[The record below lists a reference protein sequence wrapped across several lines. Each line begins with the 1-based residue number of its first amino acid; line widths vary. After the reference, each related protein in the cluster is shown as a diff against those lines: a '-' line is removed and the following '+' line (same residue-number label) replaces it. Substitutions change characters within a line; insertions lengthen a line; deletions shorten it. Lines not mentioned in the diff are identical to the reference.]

1 MRRHRG
7 STLPVPD
14 DAAGA
19 VIVERVDVSRL
30 RPVGRRPSL
39 GSYLAQLWQRR
50 FFIWADSRA
59 RASAENRN
67 TILGRFWLVG
77 KPLLDGLT
85 FFLIFGLLLKAS
97 RGVENYIGFLLVGV
111 FMFASS
117 STALTGGAAVMSS
130 GRTLIRGFA
139 FPRAAIPL
147 AFAVRETLS
156 MVPRLLT
163 MFALIMLIPPHALPT
178 RTWLLFPV
186 LLVLQLMLN
195 TGLVLYAARFTFAV
209 PDLRLVL
216 GFFTR
221 LWMYGSG
228 VMYSIERFVSHPT
241 VMQVL
246 ELNPAYCVLEISR
259 DLLLYDT
266 MPELRLWLTL
276 VAWAVATPVLGFLY
290 FWQGEEEYGRE

>member
-1 MRRHRG
+1 MKRSRDA
-7 STLPVPD
+7 TLALVAD
-14 DAAGA
+14 DAL
-19 VIVERVDVSRL
+19 VVERVDVSRL
-30 RPVGRRPSL
+30 RPVGRRPGL

-50 FFIWADSRA
+50 HFIWADARA
-59 RASAENRN
+59 RAYSDNRN

-77 KPLLDGLT
+77 RPLLDGLT
-85 FFLIFGLLLKAS
+85 FFLIFGLLLNAS
-97 RGVENYIGFLLVGV
+97 RGVENYIGFLLIGV

-117 STALTGGAAVMSS
+117 SASLTGGAGVMTA

-139 FPRAAIPL
+139 FPRAAIPI
-147 AFAVRETLS
+147 AYAVRETLA
-156 MVPRLLT
+156 MVPRLAV
-163 MFALIMLIPPHALPT
+163 MFALILVVPPHALPS

-186 LLVLQLMLN
+186 LLVLQLLLN
-195 TGLVLYAARFTFAV
+195 TGLVLYAARFAFAV

-241 VMQVL
+241 VMAVV
-246 ELNPAYCVLEISR
+246 EINPLYCVLEISR

-266 MPELRLWLTL
+266 MPALRLWLTL
-276 VAWAVATPVLGFLY
+276 GAWAVATPVLGFLF
-290 FWQGEEEYGRE
+290 FWQGEEEYGRD

>member
-1 MRRHRG
+1 
-7 STLPVPD
+7 
-14 DAAGA
+14 
-19 VIVERVDVSRL
+19 
-30 RPVGRRPSL
+30 
-39 GSYLAQLWQRR
+39 
-50 FFIWADSRA
+50 
-59 RASAENRN
+59 
-67 TILGRFWLVG
+67 
-77 KPLLDGLT
+77 
-85 FFLIFGLLLKAS
+85 
-97 RGVENYIGFLLVGV
+97 
-111 FMFASS
+111 
-117 STALTGGAAVMSS
+117 
-130 GRTLIRGFA
+130 
-139 FPRAAIPL
+139 
-147 AFAVRETLS
+147 

-186 LLVLQLMLN
+186 VLLLQLMLN

-266 MPELRLWLTL
+266 DAGGEPLVDPRRLGGR
-276 VAWAVATPVLGFLY
+276 ATPVLGFLY

>member
-7 STLPVPD
+7 TTLSTPPD
-14 DAAGA
+14 EPGA
-19 VIVERVDVSRL
+19 VVVERVDVSRL
-30 RPVGRRPSL
+30 QPVGRRPPL
-39 GSYLAQLWQRR
+39 GSYVAQLWQRR
-50 FFIWADSRA
+50 YFIWADSRA
-59 RASAENRN
+59 RALSENRN

-85 FFLIFGLLLKAS
+85 FFVIFGLLLKVS
-97 RGVENYIGFLLVGV
+97 RGIDNYIGFLLIGV
-111 FMFASS
+111 FMFSWSS
-117 STALTGGAAVMSS
+117 SSLSGGAAVMSS
-130 GRTLIRGFA
+130 GRNLIRAFA

-147 AFAVRETLS
+147 AYATRETFS

-163 MFALIMLIPPHALPT
+163 MFALIMLIPPHTLPT

-186 LLVLQLMLN
+186 VLLLQLMLN

-241 VMQVL
+241 LMTIF

-266 MPELRLWLTL
+266 MPEASLWLTL